1 MIFPQKL
8 KAGDTVGIVAPARKI
23 SPLQLE
29 PAQMILESW
38 GLETKLA
45 KNIFSLSHSYLAGT
59 DAERRNDFQDLIGDP
74 NVKAIF
80 CARGGYGSTRIID
93 DIDFAPLK
101 TSPKWII
108 GFSDITA
115 FHLRLLSIGISSIHA
130 TMPIFYGREESQ
142 GSVESIRKI
151 LFQGDCQIAST
162 PSEFNRTGSVTAPVV
177 GGNLS
182 LLVDALNTPSE
193 PDTDGKILIVEE
205 VDEYFYKLD
214 RMLTQL
220 RRAGK
225 LKKLAGLVVGH
236 MTDIKN
242 SDLDFGETTHDIIN
256 HAVRDY
262 QYPVAFSFP
271 SGHHEPNEA
280 WVQGAIATLE
290 VSLNN
295 VSLNY
300 PNIYSANE

>member
-1 MIFPQKL
+1 MVVLHNKL
-8 KAGDTVGIVAPARKI
+8 RCSGELGFGVRADTPYQSA
-23 SPLQLE
+23 S
-29 PAQMILESW
+29 
-38 GLETKLA
+38 
-45 KNIFSLSHSYLAGT
+45 
-59 DAERRNDFQDLIGDP
+59 
-74 NVKAIF
+74 
-80 CARGGYGSTRIID
+80 
-93 DIDFAPLK
+93 
-101 TSPKWII
+101 
-108 GFSDITA
+108 A
-115 FHLRLLSIGISSIHA
+115 FHTVDQVDCLARPDHSCIVVGLLHSR
-130 TMPIFYGREESQ
+130 PIPVALGN
-142 GSVESIRKI
+142 
-151 LFQGDCQIAST
+151 QGDCQIAST

-220 RRAGK
+220 RRTGK

-280 WVQGAIATLE
+280 WVQGATATLE

-295 VSLNY
+295 VSLSY